1 MSCED
6 IRAKLFAYF
15 VHYLVEIS
23 VPVGD
28 RGLNFIKNKTSKLRF
43 FSACSQFLS
52 LVFLFKSVSPTDTC
66 RNHVKIAKI
75 VLCFMSLQFEM

>member
-28 RGLNFIKNKTSKLRF
+28 RGLNFIKKQNIEITIF
-43 FSACSQFLS
+43 FCMLTIFIT
-52 LVFLFKSVSPTDTC
+52 SVS
-66 RNHVKIAKI
+66 I
-75 VLCFMSLQFEM
+75 